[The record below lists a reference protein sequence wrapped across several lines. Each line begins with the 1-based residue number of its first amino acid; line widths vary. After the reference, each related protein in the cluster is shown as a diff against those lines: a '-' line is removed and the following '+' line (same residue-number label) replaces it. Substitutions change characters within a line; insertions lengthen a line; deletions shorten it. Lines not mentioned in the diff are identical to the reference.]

1 MNISWVPLNSCRFCC
16 SLPGFSIGVF
26 LGLTNVP
33 NRLTTFCSIS
43 GYRLVRC
50 SSKWNTSVMNFAHR
64 LKVQSCQLRS
74 CIVLT
79 VVTEFFVAEFAY
91 NRLCSNNNLPYGYVC
106 VLQHPNAA
114 DILLLLCSVFFLH
127 FVILVL
133 RIFHKRDPNKVAVF
147 LAAQKLL
154 RSNDRLYTNNT
165 LPYQPGAYDAV
176 YLHCHSRLAL

>member
-1 MNISWVPLNSCRFCC
+1 
-16 SLPGFSIGVF
+16 
-26 LGLTNVP
+26 
-33 NRLTTFCSIS
+33 
-43 GYRLVRC
+43 
-50 SSKWNTSVMNFAHR
+50 MNFAYR

-91 NRLCSNNNLPYGYVC
+91 NRPCSNNNLPYGYVC
-106 VLQHPNAA
+106 VLQHPKAA

-127 FVILVL
+127 LVILVL

-154 RSNDRLYTNNT
+154 PMINYIQTTHYHINQEPMRQCIYTVISQDSFNAPNRT
-165 LPYQPGAYDAV
+165 
-176 YLHCHSRLAL
+176 YLTCTIYFKGSFIIMYSLLHRNQRKRKKGEYFTA